1 MENLYLV
8 LCIILLVGC
17 GTNKKSDVVDN
28 DSIKEKDNKSNTLMI
43 RKNCVI
49 FLFPD
54 STEIEEMKQK
64 YNVDAL
70 SYEICD
76 DLFWYQGCAGIV
88 LDSLKIVHVSC
99 DKEFIILKNSKNVF
113 KKYRRKSLEGDM
125 IMFNIDKEPV
135 FSDAIK
141 FNIEMVK
148 KYFDL

>member
-17 GTNKKSDVVDN
+17 GTNKKTNVVDN
-28 DSIKEKDNKSNTLMI
+28 DSIKEKDNKSNTLIM
-43 RKNCVI
+43 RKSCVI

-70 SYEICD
+70 SDAIGD
-76 DLFWYQGCAGIV
+76 DMLWYQGSAGIV
-88 LDSLKIVHVSC
+88 LDSLKIDQVSC

-113 KKYRRKSLEGDM
+113 KKYRRKSVEGDM

-135 FSDAIK
+135 FTDAIK